1 MKLVVLSISRLL
13 YIPSHLL
20 GYATLQMVHSN
31 RSYITATAS
40 DIITQNVP
48 LCF

>member
-1 MKLVVLSISRLL
+1 
-13 YIPSHLL
+13 
-20 GYATLQMVHSN
+20 MVHSN
-31 RSYITATAS
+31 HSYITATAS